1 MTAEGRRHGVADV
14 TVVVPVRN
22 AEHWIGEC
30 LESLAAAKPR
40 EIIVVDGLST
50 DATVALAQRHADRI
64 LSDRGEGLPAARR
77 IGAEAAATD
86 LVALVDADVVFPDGG
101 LARLL
106 DEYDEGG
113 YQALQAGLESTSPG
127 GYWGEALAFHHRTG
141 RSRNWFGLVATIFD
155 RATLLEHGFDER
167 FSSGE
172 DIDLRWR
179 LRQAGCRIG
188 VSAAT
193 MVEHR
198 FGDDFEFAKGQ
209 WLADGAGLGRMVSSR
224 GVRAAPLLG
233 LPLAAGLRGIGL
245 CVIRLRPRWI
255 PYFLCFVAYNYV
267 ALLGVLARS
276 LRRTLRGAAAQPGA

>member
-1 MTAEGRRHGVADV
+1 MTRRYALSDV

-22 AEHWIGEC
+22 AEHWIGGC
-30 LESLAAAKPR
+30 LESVAAGRPR

-50 DATVALAQRHADRI
+50 DRTVEIARRHANRV
-64 LSDRGEGLPAARR
+64 LSDRGDGLPAARR

-86 LVALVDADVVFPDGG
+86 LVALVDADVVFPPGALERLLEEYVDGG
-101 LARLL
+101 YA
-106 DEYDEGG
+106 
-113 YQALQAGLESTSPG
+113 ALQAGLESTSDG

-188 VSAAT
+188 VSNET

-209 WLADGAGLGRMVSSR
+209 WLADGAGLGRMVASR
-224 GVRAAPLLG
+224 GASAAPLVG
-233 LPLAAGLRGIGL
+233 LPLAAGVRGIGVCL
-245 CVIRLRPRWI
+245 LRMRPRWI
-255 PYFLCFVAYNYV
+255 PYFLLFVVYNYV
-267 ALLGVLARS
+267 ALIGVLARS
-276 LRRTLRGAAAQPGA
+276 LRRPARSTPVEAGA